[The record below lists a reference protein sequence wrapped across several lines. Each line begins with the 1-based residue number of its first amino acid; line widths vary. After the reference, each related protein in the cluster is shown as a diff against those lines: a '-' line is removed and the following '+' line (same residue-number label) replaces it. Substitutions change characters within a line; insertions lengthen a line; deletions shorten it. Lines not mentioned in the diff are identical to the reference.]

1 MKDVV
6 HEQEVPLTE
15 APLKEGHH
23 GGKIRYIFTKDTVG
37 SRRLRLLIQEYPPG
51 SYTVAEE
58 HGVHPTMEQAYYI
71 LEGEME
77 LELGQERRRIG
88 PGTCVYIRTGTR
100 HAHRNPGSTTLRFL
114 TFNCRW
120 EDQ

>member
-1 MKDVV
+1 MKDIV
-6 HEQEVPLTE
+6 HERDVPLVE
-15 APLKEGHH
+15 APQTEGHH
-23 GGKIRYIFTKDTVG
+23 GGRIQYVFTKDTVA
-37 SRRLRLLIQEYPPG
+37 SRRLRLLVQEYPPG

-58 HGVHPTMEQAYYI
+58 HGVHPAMEQAYFI

-77 LELGQERRRIG
+77 LELGTERRSIG
-88 PGTCVYIRTGTR
+88 PGTFVYIRPGTP
-100 HAHRNPGSTTLRFL
+100 HAHRNAGSAPLRFM

>member
-1 MKDVV
+1 MKDIV
-6 HEQEVPLTE
+6 QERDVSLSE
-15 APLKEGHH
+15 APPAEGHH
-23 GGKIRYIFTKDTVG
+23 GGQIRYIFTKGTVG

-51 SYTVAEE
+51 GYTVAEE
-58 HGVHPTMEQAYYI
+58 HGVHHTMEQAYYI

-77 LELGQERRRIG
+77 LELGEDRQRIG
-88 PGTCVYIRTGTR
+88 PGTCVYIRPGTR
-100 HAHRNPGSTTLRFL
+100 HAHRNPGSTPLRFL

>member
-1 MKDVV
+1 MNDVV
-6 HEQEVPLTE
+6 HERDVLPTE

-23 GGKIRYIFTKDTVG
+23 GGQIRYIFTKDTVA

-51 SYTVAEE
+51 SYTVAAE
-58 HGVHPTMEQAYYI
+58 HGVHPAMEQAYYV

-77 LELGQERRRIG
+77 LELGAERRRIG
-88 PGTCVYIRTGTR
+88 PGTCVYIRPGVP
-100 HAHRNPGSTTLRFL
+100 HAHRNPGSTLLRFL

-120 EDQ
+120 DDQ